1 MNQRALND
9 EEHACLA
16 AFARDEQD
24 VDAAEEVLAR
34 LEEMGLL
41 MRGWGRTF
49 VVTQLGFDLLGQRR
63 SVS

>member
-1 MNQRALND
+1 MNSRALSD
-9 EEHACLA
+9 QEHECLA

-24 VDAAEEVLAR
+24 VDAADEVLAH

-49 VVTQLGFDLLGQRR
+49 VVTQRGYNLLGQRR